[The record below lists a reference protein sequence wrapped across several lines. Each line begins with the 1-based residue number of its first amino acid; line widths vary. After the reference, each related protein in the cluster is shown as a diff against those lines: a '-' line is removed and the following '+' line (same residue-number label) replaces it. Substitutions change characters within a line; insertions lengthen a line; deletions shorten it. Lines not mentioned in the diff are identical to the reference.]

1 MVIGLRVKTP
11 LLPSRSKSC
20 GFGFTKCI
28 EALKI
33 STPSIIDGME
43 NRSKQVKE
51 EEVEGK
57 PANSL
62 LIALPSIN
70 VKGTATLKVS

>member
-1 MVIGLRVKTP
+1 MEWKIGAN
-11 LLPSRSKSC
+11 KS
-20 GFGFTKCI
+20 
-28 EALKI
+28 
-33 STPSIIDGME
+33 
-43 NRSKQVKE
+43 KE

-62 LIALPSIN
+62 LIALLSIN